1 MTTKKE
7 KVKKENAKKEKEKA
21 KKEKAKA
28 KRVGS
33 PPSERGDER
42 DARALA
48 LENLRVQTQERED
61 AWRRAV
67 RRHGQRLVARQAG
80 GRAGGRCVWAGASER
95 KACASRP
102 ACGRA
107 RTRIVHAPKLGEQR
121 KAERAA
127 MAQRGRGAR
136 PRARQDAPSAPR
148 RRSAAAPPP
157 PRREPQ
163 LGGCA
168 LKHHRRPR
176 QRRPPSKTAKT

>member
-61 AWRRAV
+61 A
-67 RRHGQRLVARQAG
+67 
-80 GRAGGRCVWAGASER
+80 
-95 KACASRP
+95 
-102 ACGRA
+102 
-107 RTRIVHAPKLGEQR
+107 
-121 KAERAA
+121 
-127 MAQRGRGAR
+127 
-136 PRARQDAPSAPR
+136 
-148 RRSAAAPPP
+148 
-157 PRREPQ
+157 
-163 LGGCA
+163 
-168 LKHHRRPR
+168 
-176 QRRPPSKTAKT
+176 